1 MYNVTSLVTLA
12 EDISPIMNLLAI
24 LAQAIAT
31 IGLFIVTYFLWKATS
46 ELRNYAKD
54 QTDIMGKQA
63 GHAEKQNVIMD
74 KQITILEDQKEITDS
89 EVNAMKEDREYS
101 VRVEKYRRLREEMDL
116 LVGPLFVKTFLV
128 TDSDKGFF
136 SPLDVNS
143 RQQIK
148 RQGKGD
154 LLEFWDDIL
163 EHSHLS
169 RSEELSEYLHRHFEF
184 NYKSIGLREPE
195 HEQIFINNRV
205 ILIAKIKDRYLEL
218 KNELYEI
225 EKELGMRKHD

>member
-24 LAQAIAT
+24 LAQAMAT
-31 IGLFIVTYFLWKATS
+31 IGLFVVTYFLWKATS

-63 GHAEKQNVIMD
+63 GHAEKQNDIMD
-74 KQITILEDQKEITDS
+74 KQITILEDQKEIMDS

-101 VRVEKYRRLREEMDL
+101 MRVEKYRRLREEIDL
-116 LVGPLFVKTFLV
+116 LVAPLFVKASLV

-136 SPLDVNS
+136 SLFNVNARKKLKS
-143 RQQIK
+143 E
-148 RQGKGD
+148 GKGD

-169 RSEELSEYLHRHFEF
+169 RSEELSMYLHTHFEY
-184 NYKSIGLREPE
+184 NYKSVRE
-195 HEQIFINNRV
+195 HQIEDNQVFIDNAI
-205 ILIAKIKDRYLEL
+205 ILIEKIKDRYLEPKL
-218 KNELYEI
+218 PMI
-225 EKELGMRKHD
+225 